1 MITLVCWTL
10 WRECNCRVFEGMER
24 HTSRLMAEI
33 KDEAWLWIR
42 AGARNLLL
50 LVGSDL
56 SE

>member
-1 MITLVCWTL
+1 
-10 WRECNCRVFEGMER
+10 MER

-33 KDEAWLWIR
+33 KDETWLWIR